1 MESNT
6 KQKKSENKSA
16 IFTKETLGVVTVLF
30 ATLILVCLITGDK
43 VFSAPGLAVS
53 SFMFGTFGYFAYAVN
68 IYAFILGVEF
78 ITGKKVPL
86 KSKTFILATI
96 VFVLSALLA
105 HVISMAGKVDNYG
118 DYLALS
124 YTLGAGGITS
134 CSGGGII
141 TALYAYPVMELLTVT
156 GASVVIG
163 LTIAGVSAYLIY
175 DFVKIKKERERSA
188 PKFRSSAVTET
199 QTVNDMQIVGEKEYP
214 VENVTF
220 DAVKPNQKLFVNNEK
235 DFAFKTKK
243 EIAKN
248 ETEIKIDFSTSGLG
262 VSRAQGV
269 YTEAY
274 ADEMNKNIEYIKTP
288 AKFDYDSSIKNSYY
302 GTSIS
307 EPIEPSRTSEETN
320 TAKSI
325 LSNPSVEIPMYEHE
339 SKVSEAEVKAE
350 DFSERYA
357 STSVPEVNVVEKS
370 EEIYRPYEEETTEE
384 PNETDISEA
393 MEILDMLEERGRRN
407 VTPETDVIP
416 EIPEIEEEPFTARE
430 EPTPTNLPLTNRRRN
445 IFFEEE
451 VEDKKEEEREEP
463 LTSRSAFT
471 SRAGIDGNTPF
482 PSRRF
487 TPSESVKEEKE
498 EKVEKPPVPINR
510 VYNKPPLDLLEKREK
525 PIDAPSEDHEGRMAI
540 IKRTLEEFHINAE
553 PSDFIQG
560 PSITRYEIK
569 MPSGVSVKR
578 VLNYDND
585 LKMRLA
591 SNYGVR
597 IEAPIPGKDA
607 VGIEV
612 ANKTKESVGLREL
625 LEETASIKLN
635 VKFAGGSKTTNMS
648 RTMLIDCVIFEPT
661 KE

>member
-248 ETEIKIDFSTSGLG
+248 ETEIKIDFSTSGLC
-262 VSRAQGV
+262 VSRAQ
-269 YTEAY
+269 
-274 ADEMNKNIEYIKTP
+274 
-288 AKFDYDSSIKNSYY
+288 
-302 GTSIS
+302 
-307 EPIEPSRTSEETN
+307 
-320 TAKSI
+320 
-325 LSNPSVEIPMYEHE
+325 
-339 SKVSEAEVKAE
+339 
-350 DFSERYA
+350 
-357 STSVPEVNVVEKS
+357 VV
-370 EEIYRPYEEETTEE
+370 
-384 PNETDISEA
+384 
-393 MEILDMLEERGRRN
+393 
-407 VTPETDVIP
+407 
-416 EIPEIEEEPFTARE
+416 
-430 EPTPTNLPLTNRRRN
+430 
-445 IFFEEE
+445 
-451 VEDKKEEEREEP
+451 
-463 LTSRSAFT
+463 
-471 SRAGIDGNTPF
+471 
-482 PSRRF
+482 
-487 TPSESVKEEKE
+487 
-498 EKVEKPPVPINR
+498 
-510 VYNKPPLDLLEKREK
+510 
-525 PIDAPSEDHEGRMAI
+525 
-540 IKRTLEEFHINAE
+540 
-553 PSDFIQG
+553 
-560 PSITRYEIK
+560 
-569 MPSGVSVKR
+569 
-578 VLNYDND
+578 
-585 LKMRLA
+585 
-591 SNYGVR
+591 
-597 IEAPIPGKDA
+597 
-607 VGIEV
+607 
-612 ANKTKESVGLREL
+612 
-625 LEETASIKLN
+625 
-635 VKFAGGSKTTNMS
+635 
-648 RTMLIDCVIFEPT
+648 
-661 KE
+661 